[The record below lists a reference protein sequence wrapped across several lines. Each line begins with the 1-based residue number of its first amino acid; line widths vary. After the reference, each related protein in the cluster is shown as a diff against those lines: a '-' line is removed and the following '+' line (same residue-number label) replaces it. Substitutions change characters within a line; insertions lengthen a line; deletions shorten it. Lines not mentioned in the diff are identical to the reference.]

1 MADFNSKY
9 SGEQVEQLLDMVAG
23 GNAGGGG
30 GGGITVETDPI
41 FSASPASRL
50 TDADLGN
57 IALLPDINGDI
68 AQLYDDIANIP
79 IYLADFTVENLEAAM
94 EEQTVLQC
102 NMQALIEAMRAN
114 KLILVK
120 RWSYEG
126 AEGVCALNGFEEGEI
141 YFSLITE
148 EGKVLTCNGT
158 GNLGIDG
165 TTLSYVKDVY
175 ITDFT
180 VDMLRRATPNDYIII
195 NRSGL
200 ENAIH
205 YNKIILVPNGSAV
218 GYCQMNAA
226 LGDGDSL
233 KFSILTAT
241 GDIVSHN
248 GDISTQGELFT
259 TNISVIN
266 LVSGYTPIFIAGGT
280 PTITIDRSKSTA
292 KYICYDPVTSL
303 TVEEESQMPRAHT
316 EIHISFKTA
325 SEVGVFDF
333 PASWL
338 WANGEA
344 IPIEPNTLYELSV
357 VCTDIE
363 GDLYWKATLIS
374 FK

>member
-1 MADFNSKY
+1 MSYNSKY
-9 SGEQVEQLLDMVAG
+9 SGAQIDALLDQVAG

-30 GGGITVETDPI
+30 GGGIAVETDPI
-41 FSASPASRL
+41 FSASPAAQL
-50 TDADLGN
+50 TEGDLGN
-57 IALLPDINGDI
+57 ISLLPDINGDI
-68 AQLYDDIANIP
+68 AQLYDEIANIP
-79 IYLADFTVENLEAAM
+79 IYLADFTVEDLEAAM

-126 AEGVCALNGFEEGEI
+126 AEGVCALNGFEEGDI

-165 TTLSYVKDVY
+165 STLSYVKDVY

-180 VDMLRRATPNDYIII
+180 VDMLRGATPNDAISI
-195 NRSGL
+195 NGSAL
-200 ENAIH
+200 LNAIF
-205 YNKIILVPNGSAV
+205 YDKIILVPNGSAV
-218 GYCQMNAA
+218 GYCQMNASK
-226 LGDGDSL
+226 LGD
-233 KFSILTAT
+233 ILSFVILSTE
-241 GDIVSHN
+241 GDIITYRCEQSSVE
-248 GDISTQGELFT
+248 ELFT
-259 TNISVIN
+259 NMLSVTNV
-266 LVSGYTPIFIAGGT
+266 VSGYTPIYIAGDT
-280 PTITIDRSKSTA
+280 PTINIGISKSVA

-303 TVEEESQMPRAHT
+303 TVEEESQMPRAQT

-333 PASWL
+333 PESWL

-344 IPIEPNTLYELSV
+344 TSIEPDTLYELSV

-363 GDLYWKATLIS
+363 GDFYWKATLIP